1 MNDKLKL
8 SGWVIWELRNA
19 AGVLLF
25 RDECHNL
32 VVDEGLELIASLLI
46 GGGTAPSHMAIGS
59 DGTAPDPSDSAL
71 GTELARV
78 VFTSATVTDNVIT
91 WVGTFGPGVGTGT
104 VQEAGIFNA
113 SSGGTLLARIIH
125 GAFAKGAS
133 DTLTITWTLELTN
146 SV

>member
-78 VFTSATVTDNVIT
+78 VFTSATVTDNVAT
-91 WVGTFGPGVGTGT
+91 YVGTFGAGVGTGT
-104 VQEAGIFNA
+104 VEEAGIFND
-113 SSGGTLLARIIH
+113 GTTGDMLCRTTH
-125 GAFAKGAS
+125 GAFAKAAG
-133 DTLTITWTLELTN
+133 DTLTITWDLTL
-146 SV
+146 SDV

>member
-78 VFTSATVTDNVIT
+78 VFTSATVTDNVVT
-91 WVGTFGPGVGTGT
+91 YVGTFGAGVGTGT
-104 VQEAGIFNA
+104 VEEAGIFND
-113 SSGGTLLARIIH
+113 GTTGDMLCRTTH
-125 GAFAKGAS
+125 GAFVKAAG
-133 DTLTITWTLELTN
+133 DTLTITWDLTL
-146 SV
+146 SDV

>member
-32 VVDEGLELIASLLI
+32 VVDEGLKLIASLLI
-46 GGGTAPSHMAIGS
+46 GSGTAPSHMAIGS

-78 VFTSATVTDNVIT
+78 VFTSATVTGNVAT
-91 WVGTFGPGVGTGT
+91 YVGTFGAGVGTGT
-104 VQEAGIFNA
+104 VEEAGIFND
-113 SSGGTLLARIIH
+113 GTTGDMLCRTTH
-125 GAFAKGAS
+125 GAFAKAAG
-133 DTLTITWTLELTN
+133 DTLTITWDLTL
-146 SV
+146 SDV

>member
-104 VQEAGIFNA
+104 VQEAGIFND
-113 SSGGTLLARIIH
+113 GTTGDMLCRTTH
-125 GAFAKGAS
+125 GAFVKAAG
-133 DTLTITWTLELTN
+133 DTLTITWDLTL
-146 SV
+146 SDV